1 MADTQQVLSEIL
13 SGDALGLSAAAR
25 LLPAHRGTGRASP
38 STVWR
43 WIRTGTCTSDGRV
56 VKLEAA
62 RLGTRWLTSTAAIN
76 RYMAALTP
84 TTDTPPTV
92 APTQTA
98 AQQRPSHKAAMLTL
112 DVQLGPT
119 PTTH

>member
-1 MADTQQVLSEIL
+1 MADTQHVLSEIL
-13 SGDALGLSAAAR
+13 AGDALGLSAAAR
-25 LLPAHRGTGRASP
+25 LFPAHRGTGRASP

-43 WIRTGTCTSDGRV
+43 WIKTGTRTSDGRA

-62 RLGTRWLTSTAAIN
+62 RLGTRWLTSKAAIN

-92 APTQTA
+92 PPTQTA
-98 AQQRPSHKAAMLTL
+98 AQQRRGHKAAMRAL
-112 DVQLGPT
+112 DAALGPT
-119 PTTH
+119 FTTH